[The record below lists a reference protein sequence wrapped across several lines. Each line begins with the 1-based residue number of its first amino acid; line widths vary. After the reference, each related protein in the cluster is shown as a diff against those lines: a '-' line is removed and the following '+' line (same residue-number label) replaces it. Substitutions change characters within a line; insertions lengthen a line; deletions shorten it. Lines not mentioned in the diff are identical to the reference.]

1 MCPRLLLVTLLFNR
15 IIKDN
20 DGTISHSSVVT
31 YPREPEDQDYVERI
45 VFPSKTPAEV
55 ETKEYTDEDWAFIVE
70 MALKNLGTNPTLFGK
85 VLDLRC

>member
-1 MCPRLLLVTLLFNR
+1 MLKGL
-15 IIKDN
+15 
-20 DGTISHSSVVT
+20 SS
-31 YPREPEDQDYVERI
+31 
-45 VFPSKTPAEV
+45 AEV